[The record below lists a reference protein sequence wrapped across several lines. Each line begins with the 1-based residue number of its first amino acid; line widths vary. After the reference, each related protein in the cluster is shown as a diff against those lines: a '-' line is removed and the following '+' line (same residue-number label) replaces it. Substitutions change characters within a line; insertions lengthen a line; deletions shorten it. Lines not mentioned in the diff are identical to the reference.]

1 MEHVE
6 QPQKTSI
13 KAFIKILIFFFFV
26 AAAICL
32 FRITNA
38 SDILTPEVL
47 EGFLETLGFWAP
59 FVFIVIFST
68 GICLFVP
75 TSVLTMLGASIFGAY
90 QGFIYAWIGAMAGSS
105 AAFIIGRTLG
115 RDFVGSNMGA
125 TLKRYDN
132 AIARNGFSTVLYL
145 RLLNTPFTYMNFGIG
160 LTKVSF
166 PDYFLGTGIGII
178 VSIFALSFFGG
189 TLKEVWISGNWENL
203 LTTKFYLSLG
213 IFVFSFFIPII
224 IKKIK
229 ENGRFNNPAASHD

>member
-59 FVFIVIFST
+59 FVFIIIFST

-75 TSVLTMLGASIFGAY
+75 TSVLTMLGAAIFGAY

-105 AAFIIGRTLG
+105 AAFVIGRTLG
-115 RDFVGSNMGA
+115 RDFMRSNIGA
-125 TLKRYDN
+125 TLKRYDD
-132 AIARNGFSTVLYL
+132 AIERNGFSTVLYL
-145 RLLNTPFTYMNFGIG
+145 RLLNTPFTYMNF
-160 LTKVSF
+160 
-166 PDYFLGTGIGII
+166 
-178 VSIFALSFFGG
+178 
-189 TLKEVWISGNWENL
+189 
-203 LTTKFYLSLG
+203 
-213 IFVFSFFIPII
+213 
-224 IKKIK
+224 
-229 ENGRFNNPAASHD
+229 